1 MPTKLSFLI
10 SFLQN
15 PYCVVIINIFF
26 ENKVGPRNGAQADRE
41 NIERLLTRAAGFNS
55 VHVYCDQRRNDTLE
69 IMEKISNSPEMG
81 KFNVSYTGVA
91 NFFQEKPFTLPHKNV
106 KT

>member
-1 MPTKLSFLI
+1 
-10 SFLQN
+10 
-15 PYCVVIINIFF
+15 
-26 ENKVGPRNGAQADRE
+26 
-41 NIERLLTRAAGFNS
+41 
-55 VHVYCDQRRNDTLE
+55 
-69 IMEKISNSPEMG
+69 MEKISNSPEMG